1 MKIDGSSPHAATPLR
16 RKDKAQ
22 SSGGSFGESLSAGGA
37 PASVPEG
44 GRASGV
50 VGTGSLLSLQ
60 EIPAGSDGERERGRQ
75 RGERLLA
82 RLEDLRD
89 GLLMGRMAPDTVRR
103 LADEVDQARAEV
115 DDPGLN
121 EILDEIELR
130 AHVELAKLRR

>member
-1 MKIDGSSPHAATPLR
+1 MKIDRSSPHAATPLR

-22 SSGGSFGESLSAGGA
+22 SNGSSFGDSLSAAGA
-37 PASVPEG
+37 PASASEG
-44 GRASGV
+44 GRTSGV
-50 VGTGSLLSLQ
+50 AGTGALLSLQ
-60 EIPAGSDGERERGRQ
+60 EVPAGSGGERERGRQ

-103 LADEVDQARAEV
+103 LADEVDQARAEI
-115 DDPGLN
+115 DDPSLN
-121 EILDEIELR
+121 DILDEIELR

>member
-22 SSGGSFGESLSAGGA
+22 SSSGSFGERLSAGGA
-37 PASVPEG
+37 PASAPER

-50 VGTGSLLSLQ
+50 ADTGSLLSLQ

>member
-1 MKIDGSSPHAATPLR
+1 MKIDRSSLHAATPLR
-16 RKDKAQ
+16 RKDKAK
-22 SSGGSFGESLSAGGA
+22 SGDGTFGDTMNAGSA
-37 PASVPEG
+37 PASASEG
-44 GRASGV
+44 GRTSCVAGA
-50 VGTGSLLSLQ
+50 GALLSLQ
-60 EIPAGSDGERERGRQ
+60 EIPAGTDGERERGRQ

-82 RLEDLRD
+82 RLEELRD

-103 LADEVDQARAEV
+103 LADEVDQARSEI

>member
-1 MKIDGSSPHAATPLR
+1 MARGIAANLPKSFQRVFMKIDGSSPHAATPLR

-37 PASVPEG
+37 PASAPEG

-50 VGTGSLLSLQ
+50 ADTGALLSLQ
-60 EIPAGSDGERERGRQ
+60 EIPAGS
-75 RGERLLA
+75 
-82 RLEDLRD
+82 LRD
-89 GLLMGRMAPDTVRR
+89 GLVMGRMAPDTVRR

>member
-1 MKIDGSSPHAATPLR
+1 MKIERSSLHAATPPR

-22 SSGGSFGESLSAGGA
+22 AGGSFGDSLAASGGA
-37 PASVPEG
+37 SDAPGTQQTASVAAAG
-44 GRASGV
+44 A
-50 VGTGSLLSLQ
+50 LWSLQ
-60 EIPAGSDGERERGRQ
+60 EIPAADDRQERGRQ

-89 GLLMGRMAPDTVRR
+89 GLLAGRMAPDTVRR
-103 LADEVDQARAEV
+103 LADEVDQARGEI

-130 AHVELAKLRR
+130 VHVELAKLRR

>member
-1 MKIDGSSPHAATPLR
+1 MKIDRSSLHAATPLR

-22 SSGGSFGESLSAGGA
+22 DGGTFGDSLSAESA
-37 PASVPEG
+37 PASAADG
-44 GRASGV
+44 GRAAGV
-50 VGTGSLLSLQ
+50 AGAGTLLSLQ
-60 EIPAGSDGERERGRQ
+60 EIPAGTTGERERGRQ
-75 RGERLLA
+75 RGESLLA

-103 LADEVDQARAEV
+103 LADEVDQARAEI
-115 DDPGLN
+115 DDPGMN